1 MKRIGLVIVLMSS
14 FIVAQAQEAEGK
26 KVQAGLVF
34 GAGMNFQKMGTKYI
48 ASNGVGS
55 DFTIGANMNYAFND
69 NLGLNLGIEFDFET
83 LKYKQGTE
91 GLRYAYNDTEIIP
104 FNEYNGSQSMF
115 QLLERKQ
122 KPIYLTI
129 PTMFLFRTKFIGY
142 FRYFGKF
149 GLRTSVLLG
158 NKITDEGYDLSTLTP
173 ALTVV
178 ENENMTAKSE
188 MVFLKSAVGL
198 AGGAEWNFVGST
210 CLVAELGYYYG
221 FVPLYFD
228 KDFDKRYL
236 RTSSGENINNSAR
249 QSQLMLK
256 VSILF

>member
-1 MKRIGLVIVLMSS
+1 MKRIGLVIVLMSA
-14 FIVAQAQEAEGK
+14 FMVAQAQEAEGK

-48 ASNGVGS
+48 ASNGAGS

-69 NLGLNLGIEFDFET
+69 NLGLNFGVEFDFET
-83 LKYKQGTE
+83 LKYKQGTQ
-91 GLRYAYNDTEIIP
+91 GLYYAYNDTEIIP
-104 FNEYNGSQSMF
+104 FNDYNGSQEMF

-122 KPIYLTI
+122 KPIYLTV
-129 PTMFLFRTKFIGY
+129 PTMLLFRTKFIGY

-158 NKITDEGYDLSTLTP
+158 NKITDEGYNVSSATPLDL
-173 ALTVV
+173 V
-178 ENENMTAKSE
+178 ENENMTAKGE

-198 AGGAEWNFVGST
+198 SGGAEWNFVGST

-221 FVPLYFD
+221 FVPLYYG
-228 KDFDKRYL
+228 KDFDKRYM
-236 RTSSGENINNSAR
+236 RTFSGENINNSAR
-249 QSQLMLK
+249 QSQLLFK